1 MSQILL
7 VQVTSSSA
15 FSLFEFTSSANVD
28 ASVMYR
34 KWKESGGAEDEYKT
48 IIVAQVKKSQ
58 EDAKRDGVK
67 SNDDFNK

>member
-1 MSQILL
+1 
-7 VQVTSSSA
+7 
-15 FSLFEFTSSANVD
+15 
-28 ASVMYR
+28 MYR

-67 SNDDFNK
+67 SNHELNNLFRISIDICVKLYYLKLHI

>member
-1 MSQILL
+1 
-7 VQVTSSSA
+7 
-15 FSLFEFTSSANVD
+15 
-28 ASVMYR
+28 MYR

-67 SNDDFNK
+67 SNHELNKYWYFLSSFII